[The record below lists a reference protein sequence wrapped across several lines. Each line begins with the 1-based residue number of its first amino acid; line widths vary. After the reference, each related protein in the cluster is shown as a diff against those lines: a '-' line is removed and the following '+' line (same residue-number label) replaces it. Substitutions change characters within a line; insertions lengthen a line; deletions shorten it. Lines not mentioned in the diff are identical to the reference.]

1 MRIRG
6 AVLST
11 LGATRP
17 YADSRPVR
25 TRELELD
32 EPGENELLVRIEA
45 AGVCHS
51 DLSVVSGVRPRPVP
65 MLLGHE
71 AAGIV
76 ERIGSG
82 VSDVAVG
89 ERVVMSFLPRCE
101 ACASCASQGRT
112 PCEPGSAA
120 NAEGRLL
127 EGGHRLHDAG
137 HIVYHHL
144 GVSGFADHA
153 VVDRRSVVPVALDV
167 PPEVAAL
174 MGCAVLTGG
183 GAVLNAGQVRA
194 GETVIVVGL
203 GGVGMAAL
211 LVALAHDGV
220 RVIGVDANRDK
231 LLLATDL
238 GAHEVFTPEDI
249 VTAGVK
255 GDLVVEAVGRAV
267 AFETALNVT
276 APGGRTVTVGLPAPD
291 DLATVSPLRLV
302 AEGRTIIG
310 SYLGSCVPAR
320 DIPIFVDLWRRG
332 RLPVERL
339 VSARIGLDDLNAAF
353 DALADGD
360 ALRQVIVFDAPPGA
374 RTGDSH
380 LDTSSK
386 GRSHE

>member
-6 AVLST
+6 AVLSA
-11 LGATRP
+11 LGAARP
-17 YADSRPVR
+17 YSESRPVR

-32 EPGENELLVRIEA
+32 EPGEHELLVRIEA

-112 PCEPGSAA
+112 PCEPGSVA

-127 EGGHRLHDAG
+127 EGAYRLHDG
-137 HIVYHHL
+137 EHVVHHHL

-153 VVDRRSVVPVALDV
+153 VVDRRSVVPVAHDV
-167 PPEVAAL
+167 PAEVAAL

-183 GAVLNAGQVRA
+183 GAVLNAGQVRS

-220 RVIGVDANRDK
+220 RVIVVDANRDK
-231 LLLATDL
+231 LRLATSL
-238 GAHEVFTPEDI
+238 GAHEVFTPEDV
-249 VTAGVK
+249 VTSGVK
-255 GDLVVEAVGRAV
+255 ADLVVEAVGRAV
-267 AFETALNVT
+267 ALETAINVT

-291 DLATVSPLRLV
+291 DLASVSPLRLV

-310 SYLGSCVPAR
+310 SYLGGCVPAR
-320 DIPIFVDLWRRG
+320 DVPIFVDLWRRG

-353 DALADGD
+353 DALADGE
-360 ALRQVIVFDAPPGA
+360 ALRQVIVFDEPSADASDDP
-374 RTGDSH
+374 H
-380 LDTSSK
+380 LETSSK
-386 GRSHE
+386 GR